1 MSHRYRIPVWG
12 STNLKGILHKKHRF
26 PVKQDTLFAFLDKYS
41 VTQITAISYSLRTSR
56 DTLISA
62 RYEGEVHK
70 DRIAY
75 FNASGFSRSILKNIG
90 YSEMP
95 IPDSIGKSEIHLYS
109 VHPEDEEIARNVL
122 LEDGL
127 PLLCEWL
134 IEAEKQTYTWKRND
148 HSIVFK
154 FKKQQLSFKL
164 DEAGWW

>member
-1 MSHRYRIPVWG
+1 VWE

-26 PVKQDTLFAFLDKYS
+26 PVKSDTLFSFLDKYS
-41 VTQITAISYSLRTSR
+41 VTQITTISYDLRTSR

-62 RYEGEVHK
+62 RYKGEFHK

-75 FNASGFSRSILKNIG
+75 FNASGFYRSILKNTG
-90 YSEMP
+90 YSE
-95 IPDSIGKSEIHLYS
+95 IPVPADICQSKICLYS
-109 VHPEDEEIARNVL
+109 VRPEDEEIARNVL

-134 IEAEKQTYTWKRND
+134 VEAEQQTYNWKRID

-154 FKKQQLSFKL
+154 FKKQQLSCTL
-164 DEAGWW
+164 DETGWW